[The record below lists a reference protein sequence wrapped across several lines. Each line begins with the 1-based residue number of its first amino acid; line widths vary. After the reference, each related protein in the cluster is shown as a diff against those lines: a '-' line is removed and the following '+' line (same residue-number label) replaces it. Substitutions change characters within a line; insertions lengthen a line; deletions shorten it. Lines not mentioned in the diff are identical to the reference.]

1 MATKKKKLSPS
12 LEARQFFQTLRQA
25 TAPEPVYHLFGEE
38 TYLLSLAVEAVVKLA
53 APEGLTDFNHD
64 TFQGKQTAGG
74 PLRSAVETL
83 PFMCARRIVLVRD
96 LQEVEAKH
104 LADLEDYLL
113 DPSPSTCLILHE
125 VTGQKKVDRRSK
137 FIKKLNKVAM
147 QAEFRPFYENEVDH
161 FLRKQAKGRGLSM
174 DEGACAYLTRAVG
187 TDLGQL
193 VLALDKI
200 DLYLG
205 TQENGVRQ
213 VGRDAISDL
222 IAETKADTI
231 FDLTDALGDRR
242 TEDAVKILDRM
253 LTCGEAPV
261 LINFMIARHFRILA
275 KLLDPSLRQAD
286 KYEKAK
292 AVGVSPFFLKDY
304 ERHARK
310 FGASQIREVLDR
322 VVRVDQAL
330 KSSRLGDRLILE
342 HLLLD
347 VMLGQHQAGA

>member
-1 MATKKKKLSPS
+1 MAKKKKKLSPS
-12 LEARQFFQTLRQA
+12 AEARQFFQTLGKA
-25 TAPEPVYHLFGEE
+25 SAPAAVYHLFGEE
-38 TYLLSLAVEAVVKLA
+38 AYLLGLAVEAVIKLA

-64 TFQGKQTAGG
+64 TFQGKQTTGG
-74 PLRSAVETL
+74 PLRAAVETL

-96 LQEVEAKH
+96 LQEVETKH
-104 LADLEDYLL
+104 LSDLEDYLL

-125 VTGQKKVDRRSK
+125 MTVQKKVDRRSK
-137 FIKKLNKVAM
+137 FLKKLSKVAV
-147 QAEFRPFYENEVDH
+147 QAEFRPFYENEVDQFIQRH
-161 FLRKQAKGRGLSM
+161 AAGRGLKL
-174 DEGACAYLTRAVG
+174 DEEACAYLTRAVG

-193 VLALDKI
+193 ILALEKI

-205 TQENGVRQ
+205 QGEPVRQ
-213 VGRDAISDL
+213 VDRASISAL

-253 LTCGEAPV
+253 LISGEAPI
-261 LINFMIARHFRILA
+261 LISFMIARHFRILA
-275 KLLDPSLRQAD
+275 KLMDPSLRQAD
-286 KYEKAK
+286 RHEKAK

-304 ERHARK
+304 ERHART
-310 FGASQIREVLDR
+310 FGLSQVESVLDR
-322 VVRVDQAL
+322 LVSVDQAL

-347 VMLGQHQAGA
+347 VMLGQGQARA